1 MVKYFTHVTKAYE
14 NLYDDHK
21 RAIYDDDTI
30 SDEDFF
36 SIQIGPFKINLF
48 LVFIVSSISS
58 VSFLIYRRFYLGAR
72 DTSRNCPVNHE
83 QRQEMAQ
90 I

>member
-14 NLYDDHK
+14 HLHDDHK

-36 SIQIGPFKINLF
+36 SIQIGPFRINLF
-48 LVFIVSSISS
+48 LVFSVASVST
-58 VSFLIYRRFYLGAR
+58 VSFLIYRRFYLSTQ
-72 DTSRNCPVNHE
+72 DTSRNCPVDHSS
-83 QRQEMAQ
+83 RQEMA
-90 I
+90 